1 MSNIHLPK
9 QQTDKITAEAVKEY
23 LARGG
28 KITVCETGAR
38 TENIQMG
45 QWTRNR
51 RRGPKSKSTPDT
63 EEQLTLFTPA
73 WENCSML
80 SCYSVETVTFPCVMG
95 LAP

>member
-1 MSNIHLPK
+1 MSNINIIK
-9 QQTDKITAEAVKEY
+9 QQSDKITEESVKEY

-51 RRGPKSKSTPDT
+51 RRGSSKSQPESTK
-63 EEQLTLFTPA
+63 E
-73 WENCSML
+73 
-80 SCYSVETVTFPCVMG
+80 
-95 LAP
+95 

>member
-1 MSNIHLPK
+1 MSAINLTK

-51 RRGPKSKSTPDT
+51 RRGSSKSQPESTK
-63 EEQLTLFTPA
+63 E
-73 WENCSML
+73 
-80 SCYSVETVTFPCVMG
+80 
-95 LAP
+95 

>member
-1 MSNIHLPK
+1 MSAINLTK
-9 QQTDKITAEAVKEY
+9 QQTDKITAEAVKAY

-51 RRGPKSKSTPDT
+51 RRGSSKSQPESTK
-63 EEQLTLFTPA
+63 E
-73 WENCSML
+73 
-80 SCYSVETVTFPCVMG
+80 
-95 LAP
+95 